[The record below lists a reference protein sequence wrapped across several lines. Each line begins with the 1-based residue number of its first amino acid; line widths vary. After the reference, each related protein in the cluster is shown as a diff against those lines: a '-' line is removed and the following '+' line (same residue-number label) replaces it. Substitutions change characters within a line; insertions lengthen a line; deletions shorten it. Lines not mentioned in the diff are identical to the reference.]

1 MNLHSHTPNLVVTD
15 SRGSIVRQIGFYRVD
30 AESVAEPRVVRQVF
44 DAVGRQVS
52 STDPRLQHPNTSTIF
67 NLQGEALFSDN
78 VDAGWRVSFSGEAG
92 QVMET
97 WDSRGNQSSVTYDTL
112 LRPVAINEQ
121 LFGLQ
126 PRCVERFDY
135 ADASAGSAARNQCGQ
150 LVRRDDPAGSTSFP
164 DYGLTGAGLLQ
175 GRRFL
180 VGSDLPDWPEEM
192 TGRDALL
199 EPETYLSSSS
209 VDAVGEVI
217 ASSDARGHR
226 QVRGCTCDGQLKGV
240 DLQLS
245 EADLAQPLVSDIR
258 YNAFGAVEQETAGN
272 GVISSSHY
280 DEANGRLIRLL
291 SQFPEGKVQDLN
303 YAYDPVGNVLSI
315 EDAAQSTAHFS
326 NQRTDPVNRYLYD
339 SLYQLI
345 EATGREVATLSHG
358 PELPGFQPLPLD
370 PGKLINYVQRFEYD
384 AGGNLIAR
392 HHSGTETWRMATST
406 ASNRSLPQLA
416 DGSLPGDQEIDTGFD
431 AYGNLQAL
439 QPGQAMTWD
448 LRNQLSEV
456 TSVVREDAPNDGEL
470 YRYDGDGQRMRK
482 VRYTQTRSR
491 TLLAEVR
498 YLPGLEIHRNNAT
511 AEARHVLTVET
522 GRCTVRLLHWDS
534 GKPEGIENDQLRYSI
549 SDHLGSNSLELDGQ
563 AKLISHEGYYPYGG
577 TAWWAGR
584 NALEAKYKT
593 VRYSGKERDA
603 TGLYYYG
610 FRYYAP
616 WLQRWINA
624 DPAGDVQG
632 LNRYGFV
639 HNSPVKNR
647 EKDGQTYE
655 GTNDVYEGLVA
666 GYSGVITFRGLDAAP
681 VGFQEEI
688 YSALS
693 SVISIYDVAIQ
704 SFERNP
710 PQFSG
715 LMRSFFGT
723 SHETVMPA
731 VVDAW
736 KASLSLA
743 KQYQSPEGRDKIVGV
758 ESSHSNLGGFV
769 AQKDLLGRIFINEQ
783 RDSSIQLEAVLGHE
797 ITHLETVE
805 YFSGAG
811 PGAKDYFYLN
821 NGSRGLL
828 SGGDDSA
835 DITGEQGLSEVLM
848 GGGLN
853 EAILAF
859 TPELVPIFI
868 NRVQA
873 GAPSHSITDLPSA
886 VHIFNMSR
894 NLAAEMASNNADSL
908 LASAA
913 ALHKMTGVLSRQT
926 NALGLRRTQDTA

>member
-416 DGSLPGDQEIDTGFD
+416 DGSLPGDQEIDSGFD

-491 TLLAEVR
+491 TLIAEVR

-549 SDHLGSNSLELDGQ
+549 CDHLGSNSLELDGQ

-639 HNSPVKNR
+639 GNSPVGNVEVDGKVYDSI
-647 EKDGQTYE
+647 EKKMEEDG
-655 GTNDVYEGLVA
+655 DF
-666 GYSGVITFRGLDAAP
+666 IIWRGLDELGLISPDEAKSIRLALARNDEVFSGAIAAAQDP
-681 VGFQEEI
+681 TWDQSAISRRYFGYYHNEAMPGVVRDWAKTQALTADYRTEQGAAKFVGFIPYDSEEI
-688 YSALS
+688 ASVTPDDPQGRVFLNIEKLS
-693 SVISIYDVAIQ
+693 SPDLPKVIAHEMTHLGVVSG
-704 SFERNP
+704 FEHH
-710 PQFSG
+710 Q
-715 LMRSFFGT
+715 
-723 SHETVMPA
+723 
-731 VVDAW
+731 
-736 KASLSLA
+736 
-743 KQYQSPEGRDKIVGV
+743 GV
-758 ESSHSNLGGFV
+758 ESEDNFYLDADNARS
-769 AQKDLLGRIFINEQ
+769 LGRGLVGGGEIAISDVIVNGKLSAAYFE
-783 RDSSIQLEAVLGHE
+783 RSDSSAEQFKKHVKLL
-797 ITHLETVE
+797 HLQP
-805 YFSGAG
+805 A
-811 PGAKDYFYLN
+811 A
-821 NGSRGLL
+821 
-828 SGGDDSA
+828 
-835 DITGEQGLSEVLM
+835 
-848 GGGLN
+848 
-853 EAILAF
+853 
-859 TPELVPIFI
+859 
-868 NRVQA
+868 
-873 GAPSHSITDLPSA
+873 ITDLHSA
-886 VHIFNMSR
+886 ITEFNANPHIASV
-894 NLAAEMASNNADSL
+894 MASRNADSIVESAYSFYHARGRKL
-908 LASAA
+908 LAERSN
-913 ALHKMTGVLSRQT
+913 GS
-926 NALGLRRTQDTA
+926 LR